1 MSIIL
6 HDISYHHSNR
16 TLVFDQ
22 INCSIGTGE
31 HVNLIGNN
39 GSGKSTLLKI
49 MAKQLPPSAGTL
61 TVSVAP
67 YYVPQQSSWQQN
79 QTVADALNVT
89 QSLRALQ
96 AILQGDASAENFDL
110 LADRWDIETQIQ
122 EALNNWQLDHVH
134 HQTPIQQ
141 LSGGEQTRV
150 LLAGMELH
158 QPGIILLD
166 EPTNHLDARGRE
178 QLHRFLQQFKGD
190 LVVVSHD
197 RSLLQLNQITLELQN
212 GKLVTYGGDYEH
224 FKQMKEAQLLAMEA
238 AVIHQEKEL
247 RSAQKQARQSKER
260 RQRLESRN
268 EKITGLPKGAING
281 FRNMAE
287 KTSGKLK
294 GLHEDKVE
302 QAASALREKR
312 ELLGREHLLK
322 IVIPGSLLHKGK
334 ILAKAGNV
342 NHQYAQQLLWPQGLS
357 FQINSG
363 DRIAIRGNNGSGK
376 TTLLKMIT
384 GELIPTQGLLERAD
398 FKIIYLDQDY
408 SLLDPNNTVVEQ
420 LQQYDHLHLE
430 PHQLKILLHRH
441 QLGPEHWDKKCSQL
455 SGGERMKLCL
465 CCLSVSDQHPDML
478 ILDEPANNL
487 DIQSLEILTASIQ
500 SYEGTLLLVSHDAV
514 LIDELGIDQYID
526 L

>member
-1 MSIIL
+1 MPIIL

-16 TLVFDQ
+16 ALLFDQ
-22 INCSIGTGE
+22 INCSINSGE

-49 MAKQLPPSAGTL
+49 MAKQLLPSAGT
-61 TVSVAP
+61 VSVSATP
-67 YYVPQQSSWQQN
+67 YFVPQQSIWQPHH
-79 QTVADALNVT
+79 TVADALNVAHV
-89 QSLRALQ
+89 LRALQ
-96 AILQGDASAENFDL
+96 AILQGDASTENFDI
-110 LADRWDIETQIQ
+110 LADQWNIETQIR
-122 EALNNWQLDHVH
+122 EALNNWQLEHVH
-134 HQTPIQQ
+134 AHTPLQQ

-158 QPGIILLD
+158 QPSIILLD

-178 QLHRFLQQFKGD
+178 RLHHFIQQFKGE

-197 RSLLQLNQITLELQN
+197 RALLQLNHITIELQN
-212 GKLVTYGGDYEH
+212 GKPDTYGGDYEH
-224 FKQMKEAQLLAMEA
+224 FKQMKETRLLAMEQ

-247 RSAQKQARQSKER
+247 RSAQKQARQAKER

-268 EKITGLPKGAING
+268 EKITGLPKGAVNG
-281 FRNMAE
+281 LRNMAE

-294 GLHEDKVE
+294 GVHEDKVE
-302 QAASALREKR
+302 QAATSLRLQR
-312 ELLGREHLLK
+312 ELLGKEHLLK
-322 IVIPGSLLHKGK
+322 IIIPGSLLHKGK
-334 ILAKAGNV
+334 ILAKGHHV
-342 NHQYAQQLLWPQGLS
+342 NHQYDQQLLWPHDLN

-384 GELIPTQGLLERAD
+384 GELIPTNGQLERAD
-398 FKIIYLDQDY
+398 FKFIYLDQNY
-408 SLLDPNNTVVEQ
+408 SMLNPSNTVVEQ
-420 LQQYDHLHLE
+420 LQHYDALHLE
-430 PHQLKILLHRH
+430 PHQLKIMLHRH
-441 QLGPEHWDKKCSQL
+441 QLGPEHWDKHCDQL

-465 CCLSVSDQHPDML
+465 CCLSISSQHPDML

-487 DIQSLEILTASIQ
+487 DIQSLEILAASIR

-514 LIDELGIDQYID
+514 LIEELGISEFID